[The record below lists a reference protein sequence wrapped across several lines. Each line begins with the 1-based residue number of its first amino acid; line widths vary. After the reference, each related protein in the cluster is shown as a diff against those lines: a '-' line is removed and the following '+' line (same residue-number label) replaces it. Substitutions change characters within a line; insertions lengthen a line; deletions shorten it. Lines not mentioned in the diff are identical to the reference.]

1 MQANGLTVKK
11 LIEIRGD
18 VLRFDD
24 PPINMKPGHLRK
36 MQRGLYN
43 VARVMDFNFKFVER
57 RADLEKEAKLEKE
70 REALRTKRDERDEDE
85 NHMLLNSTAESQVA
99 VVENEYW
106 DNQEDYRGVGGS
118 DASEG
123 YYDEQGEWVE
133 NDHYVQNQYYG
144 EEGERNGVGKG
155 EEPEQ
160 EERGADVE
168 QELKERVTKS
178 GKETPNDRVPETT
191 TDNALK
197 SDITTS
203 ACAGVDAADVVP
215 SETSKGTTNG
225 TSTKQQLL
233 LVSTT
238 EVASNNTT
246 VPDTTHVQC
255 VPSAQVDENEQVEI
269 EGIEEIEEKKETRT
283 KAEKEKEIVSKTS
296 TRTNNNNNQEE
307 EREEKQEKQEK
318 EEKEDDEEE
327 EEEEDDS
334 DDDAPLPNEI

>member
-70 REALRTKRDERDEDE
+70 RKALKTKRDERDEDE

-106 DNQEDYRGVGGS
+106 DNQEDYHGVGGS

-133 NDHYVQNQYYG
+133 NDHYVQSQYYG
-144 EEGERNGVGKG
+144 EEGEGDG
-155 EEPEQ
+155 EGEEQ
-160 EERGADVE
+160 EEQGAEVE
-168 QELKERVTKS
+168 QELQVANS
-178 GKETPNDRVPETT
+178 GKEIPTDRVPETT

-197 SDITTS
+197 TDITTS
-203 ACAGVDAADVVP
+203 ASAMVDAADVVP
-215 SETSKGTTNG
+215 SQASKENG

-238 EVASNNTT
+238 DGTTIKKEEEVASNNTT
-246 VPDTTHVQC
+246 VPDATHAQR
-255 VPSAQVDENEQVEI
+255 VPSAQVDVSEPVEI
-269 EGIEEIEEKKETRT
+269 EGTVQVEEEVETEEIEEKEETRT
-283 KAEKEKEIVSKTS
+283 EAEKKKES
-296 TRTNNNNNQEE
+296 NNNQEE
-307 EREEKQEKQEK
+307 EKEEEK
-318 EEKEDDEEE
+318 EEVEEEDEGEEE
-327 EEEEDDS
+327 EEEEDS
-334 DDDAPLPNEI
+334 DDDAPLPNGI